1 MVNIHTLLN
10 QLNRQEVDLLSQK
23 FLAPCVRHGRVQTR
37 LSGLVYTFKPQPH
50 DFQGWGI
57 FQPLDTAI
65 AKVTTTAALPQIEAY
80 LKPFS
85 SFLMFLIRPLHGK
98 TWLAFP
104 VNSGDMR
111 QRLGW
116 VKPVP
121 VHLVTE
127 GAAFDV
133 AIARYDN
140 NTWWFETLDR
150 RADIQPTVL
159 LRQAIQQ
166 HTPVENLHFTG
177 LTPEMRI
184 AYKFATQPLEGF
196 SQTAR
201 DKKRLQQ
208 ALNVGGGTLQQFS
221 DQEEYW
227 RVEWTTSEG
236 EQQVSAI
243 SKSDLTVISSGICLS
258 ERDSDFDLESLVG
271 VIEQQEDDW
280 I

>member
-1 MVNIHTLLN
+1 MMNIYTLLN
-10 QLNRQEVDLLSQK
+10 QLNTQQTDLLAQQ
-23 FLAPCVRHGRVQTR
+23 FLAPCVRNGRVRTR
-37 LSGLVYTFKPQPH
+37 LSGLVYTFRPKPR

-65 AKVTTTAALPQIEAY
+65 AKVSTTAALPQIEAY

-85 SFLMFLIRPLHGK
+85 AFRLLLVRALQGK

-104 VNSGDMR
+104 VNSGDMT

-127 GAAFDV
+127 GAAFDI

-140 NTWWFETLDR
+140 HTWWFEALDR
-150 RADIQPTVL
+150 RADIQPTIAL
-159 LRQAIQQ
+159 IQALQQ
-166 HTPVENLHFTG
+166 HTPVEDLRFTG

-184 AYKFATQPLEGF
+184 AYELATQQLEGF

-201 DKKRLQQ
+201 DQKRLQQ

-236 EQQVSAI
+236 EPQVSAI
-243 SKSDLTVISSGICLS
+243 EKSDLTVISSGICLS

-271 VIEQQEDDW
+271 VIEQQEEDW